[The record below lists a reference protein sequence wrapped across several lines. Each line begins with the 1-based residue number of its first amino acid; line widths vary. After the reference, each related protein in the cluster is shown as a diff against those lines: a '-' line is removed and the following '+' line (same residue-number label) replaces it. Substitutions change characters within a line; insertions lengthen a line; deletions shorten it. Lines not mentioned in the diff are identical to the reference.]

1 MSPANSQYW
10 QSGGGPPVGWGTF
23 NRNSNNNQA
32 AIQPLRLR
40 PIDYFPDGR
49 ALVSGTGSTA
59 PGTSQQGATNE
70 KLSSDWTEHADWEH
84 FDAHRDRRDLYKSL
98 EGMMYVWV
106 EEDERYGT
114 CRGYDLS
121 ISCHFPFPA
130 VPA

>member
-23 NRNSNNNQA
+23 NRNSNNNNQA

-59 PGTSQQGATNE
+59 PGTSQQGAAHE

-98 EGMMYVWV
+98 EGMMYVRVGGGGRTIW
-106 EEDERYGT
+106 DMPR
-114 CRGYDLS
+114 L
-121 ISCHFPFPA
+121 
-130 VPA
+130 